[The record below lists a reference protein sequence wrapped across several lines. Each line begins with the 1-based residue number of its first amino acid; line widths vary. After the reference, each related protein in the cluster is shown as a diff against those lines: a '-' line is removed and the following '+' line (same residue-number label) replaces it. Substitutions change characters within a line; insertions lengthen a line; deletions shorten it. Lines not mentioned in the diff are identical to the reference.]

1 MSFFQAGFGK
11 LFGVILGSFW
21 EPFCINF
28 RCFFRSKN
36 ASVFGSLSG
45 GLLEGF
51 GQARPSKMRLSYT
64 RNAHF
69 DKVTFSVP
77 GRISDAKW
85 SPKGSQNGG
94 KKPSNFIEKSEAFFD
109 RKM

>member
-1 MSFFQAGFGK
+1 M
-11 LFGVILGSFW
+11 ILGSFW

-51 GQARPSKMRLSYT
+51 GQARPSKMRLSCT

-69 DKVTFSVP
+69 DKVTFFVP
-77 GRISDAKW
+77 EVFFDAKW
-85 SPKGSQNGG
+85 SPKGLQNEP
-94 KKPSNFIEKSEAFFD
+94 KKPLKIDQKSDAFFH
-109 RKM
+109 RKK